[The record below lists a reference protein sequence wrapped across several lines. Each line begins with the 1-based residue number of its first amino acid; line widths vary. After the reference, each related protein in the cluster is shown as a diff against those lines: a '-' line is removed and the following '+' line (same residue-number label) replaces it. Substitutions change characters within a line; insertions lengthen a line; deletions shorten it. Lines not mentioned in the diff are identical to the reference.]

1 MTTRR
6 TTAATEQSRPRKG
19 NPTRY
24 PKAPAKPQAKRSGS
38 APTQTPPRPAQRQ
51 RPSGAPPRRPAK
63 GPARTTDRGAAK
75 GALRTPLARP
85 SGGGGSRGGSGGG
98 SGRGRGGSE
107 SLPANPQ
114 RRMRGLVIGALFVLS
129 LFGAQLL
136 RIQGFDSAHVA
147 AEALK
152 QRTETEA
159 VPALRGKI
167 LSSDGV
173 VLAASRPREVV
184 VADPQAVCTYQTKKN
199 TCQPETTA
207 GAISAAA
214 TALAPLLGEP
224 AADLTKK
231 LSGPSRYVIL
241 NSRVTPLT
249 WRKIADLGI
258 PGIYTDNREG
268 VSVPE
273 RVYPQGPTAA
283 SLVGFLRADGQAVSG
298 VEEMVNS
305 TLMGK
310 TGESIFERA
319 PSGIPIPG
327 GRHEITKAV
336 DGKDVTLTI
345 NSNLQWYAQN
355 AIAQK
360 IQETQALSG
369 TVVVQNAKTG
379 ELLALASYPTFD
391 PNDLGSAKRD
401 FVNKA
406 FNDVFEPGSTAKI
419 MTVAAALEEK
429 KVTPSTPVVIPNR
442 LHRYDT
448 WFKDSHDHPTEYRTV
463 AGTLAESSN
472 IGTVLIGE
480 TLTPKELETY
490 FRKFGLGSTSGMK
503 YPGES
508 AGLFAPSE
516 KWSGTQRSTVMYG
529 QGVSVTAVQAASVFQ
544 TIANG
549 GVRVPPRLIAGTTD
563 ESGTFVRAERPKGE
577 QVVSTEVAREVNLML
592 EGVVSK
598 EGTAP
603 QAQIP
608 GYRVAGKTGTADRY
622 DQTKGVYSGKTASFI
637 GFAPA
642 DDPEIVVAV
651 IIQRPIKGYYGGST
665 AGPVFHDVMTYA
677 LQELR
682 VPPTG
687 TTPPPVK
694 LKLDQ
699 APAEGTPGVIRDG
712 AGRSAR

>member
-1 MTTRR
+1 
-6 TTAATEQSRPRKG
+6 
-19 NPTRY
+19 
-24 PKAPAKPQAKRSGS
+24 
-38 APTQTPPRPAQRQ
+38 
-51 RPSGAPPRRPAK
+51 
-63 GPARTTDRGAAK
+63 
-75 GALRTPLARP
+75 
-85 SGGGGSRGGSGGG
+85 
-98 SGRGRGGSE
+98 
-107 SLPANPQ
+107 
-114 RRMRGLVIGALFVLS
+114 MRGLVIGVLFVLS
-129 LFGAQLL
+129 LFAAQLL
-136 RIQGFDSAHVA
+136 RIQGFDSANVA

-152 QRTETEA
+152 QRTEAEA
-159 VPALRGKI
+159 VPAMRGKI

-173 VLAASRPREVV
+173 VLAASRPRETV

-199 TCQPETTA
+199 TCQDELKA
-207 GAISAAA
+207 GALSAAA
-214 TALAPLLGEP
+214 AALAPLLGKP
-224 AADLTKK
+224 ASEIGAKFNTT
-231 LSGPSRYVIL
+231 SRYVVL
-241 NSRVTPLT
+241 DRQVTPLT
-249 WRKIADLGI
+249 WRKISALGI
-258 PGIYTDNREG
+258 PGIYTDNRPG

-283 SLVGFLRADGQAVSG
+283 SLVGFVTDNGLAGGG

-305 TLMGK
+305 TLTGK

-360 IQETQALSG
+360 IQETEALSG
-369 TVVVQNAKTG
+369 TVVVMNAKTG
-379 ELLALASYPTFD
+379 QLLALASYPTFD
-391 PNDLGSAKRD
+391 PNDIGHAKGD
-401 FVNKA
+401 LVNKA

-419 MTVAAALEEK
+419 MTIAAALEEK

-480 TLTPKELETY
+480 TLTSKQLETY
-490 FRKFGLGSTSGMK
+490 FRKFGLGSTSGMG

-508 AGLFAPSE
+508 AGLLAPSE
-516 KWSGTQRSTVMYG
+516 KWSGTQRSTVKYG
-529 QGVSVTAVQAASVFQ
+529 QGVSVTAIQAASVFQ

-549 GVRVPPRLIAGTTD
+549 GLRVPPRLIAGTTD
-563 ESGTFVRAERPKGE
+563 ADGAFVKAPQPEGQ
-577 QVVSTEVAREVNLML
+577 QVVSPEIAREVNLML

-622 DQTKGVYSGKTASFI
+622 DPVAKAYSGKTASFI

-642 DDPEIVVAV
+642 DDPQIVVAV
-651 IIQRPIKGYYGGST
+651 IIQRPLKGYFGGST

-677 LQELR
+677 LQEFK

-687 TTPPPVK
+687 TPAPKVT
-694 LKLDQ
+694 LKLDGPP
-699 APAEGTPGVIRDG
+699 APGTPGVIQDS
-712 AGRSAR
+712 ASAPGR